1 MRYESMLAKIDT
13 GIKVKEK
20 PLEYNLKGLYKN
32 GKIFIHKDLSYTE
45 KACILAE
52 ELGHHYTSVGDI
64 IDQTILN
71 NRKQERVA
79 REWAHKKLVPLDKL
93 ITALN
98 SGARNYH
105 ELADFLDVTE
115 DFLREA
121 IERYYEKYGAFYT
134 VEEYTVYFSP
144 LGILKRVE

>member
-1 MRYESMLAKIDT
+1 MRYESMLANIDT
-13 GIKVKEK
+13 SIKVREK
-20 PLEYNLKGLYKN
+20 PLEYDLKGLYKN
-32 GKIFIHKDLSYTE
+32 GKIIIHKELSYTE

-64 IDQTILN
+64 IDQSNLI

-79 REWAHKKLVPLDKL
+79 RQWAHQRLVPLNKL
-93 ITALN
+93 IVALN

-121 IERYYEKYGAFYT
+121 IERYYEKYGAFLT
-134 VEEYTVYFSP
+134 VGEYTVYFSP